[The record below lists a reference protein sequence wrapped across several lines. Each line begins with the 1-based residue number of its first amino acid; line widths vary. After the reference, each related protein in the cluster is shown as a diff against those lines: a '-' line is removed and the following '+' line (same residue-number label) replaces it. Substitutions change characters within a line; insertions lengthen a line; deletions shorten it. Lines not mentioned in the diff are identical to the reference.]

1 MRKLVLFALAWFVFV
16 VWGLELG
23 VAWLFKSMTGSWIS
37 QSSSV
42 YLSKVWTINSL
53 RFLVLLVLLRLLS
66 IGFPDLTAG
75 EFGRR
80 ELKYSTAIILFLLA
94 IEVAYLRGYSPQ
106 ILGEFRYHLRISP
119 NAGIAVLSLA
129 SEYVYYTL
137 EILSVNLLYIG
148 SLRLGSERLAILFP
162 VLLWGFAHTLNVI
175 VAHSIEALLLGIYA
189 AIFALL
195 MYFPAQRTGSLKVPI
210 FVWLVSMVL

>member
-1 MRKLVLFALAWFVFV
+1 MRKLVLFALVWFVFV

-37 QSSSV
+37 KSSSV
-42 YLSKVWTINSL
+42 YLSKVWVINCL
-53 RFLVLLVLLRLLS
+53 RFLGLLVLLRWLS
-66 IGFPDLTAG
+66 VGFSDLTAG

-80 ELKYSTAIILFLLA
+80 ELKHSTVIVLFLLA
-94 IEVAYLRGYSPQ
+94 IEVAYLRGYSLQ
-106 ILGEFRYHLRISP
+106 ILGEFRYHLRISS
-119 NAGIAVLSLA
+119 NVGVAILSLA
-129 SEYVYYTL
+129 SEYVYYIL
-137 EILSVNLLYIG
+137 EILSVNLLYVG
-148 SLRLGSERLAILFP
+148 SLRLSNEGLAILFP

-189 AIFALL
+189 AVFAFL
-195 MYFPAQRTGSLKVPI
+195 MYFSAQRTGSLKVPI